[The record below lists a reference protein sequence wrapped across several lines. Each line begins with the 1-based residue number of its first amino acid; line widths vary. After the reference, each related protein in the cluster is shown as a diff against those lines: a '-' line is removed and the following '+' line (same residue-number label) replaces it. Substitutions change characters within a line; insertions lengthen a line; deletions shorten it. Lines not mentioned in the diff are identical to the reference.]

1 MAGKSTHTYA
11 GNPGYV
17 HNLASGV
24 VTLYPGDAVTL
35 TDEEAE
41 SYGDTFAPA
50 KKQTSAAP
58 AADPEGAT
66 S

>member
-1 MAGKSTHTYA
+1 MATFTYA

-24 VTLYPGDAVTL
+24 VSLEPGQTVEL
-35 TDEEAE
+35 TDDEAE
-41 SYGDTFAPA
+41 MYGDTFAPA
-50 KKQTSAAP
+50 KKPKTTAAP
-58 AADPEGAT
+58 AADKEGAT